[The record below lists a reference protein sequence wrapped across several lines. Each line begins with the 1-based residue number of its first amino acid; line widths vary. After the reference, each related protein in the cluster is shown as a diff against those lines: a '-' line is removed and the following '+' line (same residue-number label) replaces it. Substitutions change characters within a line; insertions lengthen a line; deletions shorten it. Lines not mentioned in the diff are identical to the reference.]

1 MARTTG
7 IGVIGM
13 GWMGQVHSRSYRT
26 VADRFWDSE
35 LQPRLVVCADEV
47 ESRAR
52 EAQQRFGFAG
62 STTDWRE
69 VIDSPDVAVVNIAT
83 PNDRHLEIVE
93 AGAAA
98 GKHLFCE
105 KPVGRRPRETARIE
119 AAAREAGVLSFVGY
133 NYRWAPLVQH
143 SRQLIRD
150 GRLGDLTHYRGRF
163 LVGYASNPDGV
174 LSWRFLQEHAGLG
187 ALGDLMSHV
196 IDMAHS
202 LAGPIESVVGNRAT
216 FIGER
221 PLAAAGEGT
230 HFSVSRSGPRGK
242 VTNED
247 YAGALVRFANGAQG
261 SFEVDRIISGLKC
274 QMAFEVHG
282 TKGAIR
288 WDFERMNE
296 LQVCLPEEE
305 GGHDGFVTIISGP
318 EHPSHLRFTPGPA
331 LGLGYDDLKAIE
343 AARFLDSIASGRQEE
358 PGFAEALA
366 VAEVQDAV
374 ARSWE
379 SGSWERVRGIGE
391 EASRR
396 SA

>member
-1 MARTTG
+1 
-7 IGVIGM
+7 
-13 GWMGQVHSRSYRT
+13 MGQVHSRSYRT

-35 LQPRLVVCADEV
+35 LQPRLVVCADDV

-69 VIDSPDVAVVNIAT
+69 VVDDPAVAVVNIAT

-93 AGAAA
+93 ACAAS

-105 KPVGRRPRETARIE
+105 KPVGGGPRETARIE
-119 AAAREAGVLSFVGY
+119 AAAREAGVLTFVGY

-143 SRQLIRD
+143 SRRLIRD
-150 GRLGDLTHYRGRF
+150 GRLGELTHYRGRF
-163 LVGYASNPDGV
+163 LVGYASNPDAV
-174 LSWRFLQEHAGLG
+174 LSWRFQQERAGLG

-202 LAGPIESVVGNRAT
+202 LAGPIDRVVGNRAT

-221 PLAAAGEGT
+221 PLAEAGEGT
-230 HFSVSRSGPRGK
+230 HFSVRSGGPRGK

-296 LQVCLPEEE
+296 LQVYLPEEN
-305 GGHDGFVTIISGP
+305 GAHDGFVTIASGP

-343 AARFLDSIASGRQEE
+343 AARFLDSIAAGRQGE
-358 PGFAEALA
+358 PGFGEALA
-366 VAEVQDAV
+366 VAEVQDAI

-379 SGSWERVRGIGE
+379 SESWEPVRGIGGQ
-391 EASRR
+391 ASQ
-396 SA
+396 